1 MRNVDSFSL
10 ILLVYRLERAPGYN
24 EETVDNPRVAGA
36 RGGPHQK
43 AFSRSQENPLAV
55 LLRDWLGRRDVRPA
69 PVSGIPLCR
78 IRRIHTA
85 SARLAASGRMG
96 FRSLDVPARAQ

>member
-1 MRNVDSFSL
+1 MRNVDSFRL

-24 EETVDNPRVAGA
+24 EETVGNPGVAGA

-43 AFSRSQENPLAV
+43 ALSRPQENPLAV

-69 PVSGIPLCR
+69 PLSGIPL
-78 IRRIHTA
+78 RRIW
-85 SARLAASGRMG
+85 RIPPP
-96 FRSLDVPARAQ
+96 FPPPPAPRRNGLRRPH